1 MDSRPGS
8 AASSNAGTPTTS
20 RPVSA
25 SSTGTGSNRLSGK
38 PMGAERLMQTCE
50 KIYKSFNPAQVTLDT
65 HVDNCIS
72 SLAIHN
78 SFDDTFIRQVLYGTV
93 RYRKL
98 LTALM
103 DSFYHYNRWVGPV
116 RARGTGQRGVGTLPP
131 APCMLCRAAHACA
144 AALP

>member
-1 MDSRPGS
+1 
-8 AASSNAGTPTTS
+8 
-20 RPVSA
+20 
-25 SSTGTGSNRLSGK
+25 
-38 PMGAERLMQTCE
+38 MGAERLMQTCE

-65 HVDNCIS
+65 HVDNSIS
-72 SLAIHN
+72 SLAIYN

-116 RARGTGQRGVGTLPP
+116 RARGTGAWHVSNGVGAPP
-131 APCMLCRAAHACA
+131 HPVRPACMPCRAAHACA
-144 AALP
+144 GALP